1 MGTTQCEEC
10 LYGEYDDEYGELV
23 CAVSLDMDELARVSS
38 GEGCPFFRPGDEYT
52 IVRKQN

>member
-10 LYGEYDDEYGELV
+10 LYGEYEDEYGELV